1 VTWATELY
9 PRVVRGGSWDHDPED
24 LRSAARMAS
33 KAGWKVQD
41 PQIPKSIWYH
51 TDAKFLGFR
60 VVRQLTPPTPEQ
72 AARWWE
78 ADLEE
83 VRTIEQRQRK
93 GDR

>member
-1 VTWATELY
+1 MTSLL
-9 PRVVRGGSWDHDPED
+9 H
-24 LRSAARMAS
+24 
-33 KAGWKVQD
+33 
-41 PQIPKSIWYH
+41 
-51 TDAKFLGFR
+51 KFLGFR